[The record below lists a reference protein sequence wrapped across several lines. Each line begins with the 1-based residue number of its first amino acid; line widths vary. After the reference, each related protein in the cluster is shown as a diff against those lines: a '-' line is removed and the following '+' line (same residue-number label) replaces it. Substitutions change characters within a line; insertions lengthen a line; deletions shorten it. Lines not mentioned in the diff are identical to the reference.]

1 MRSHE
6 NHGPD
11 HNILTVFAVH
21 AYMWRVMTDVAAP
34 ISFAS
39 AYRQLRHP
47 EKVFVDGYV
56 ADVERQAQR
65 ANERISLAL
74 YRAIP
79 ADVVQASR
87 GMLDKPIVRAA
98 ITERINEI
106 AASNE
111 LTPHRVIKEWMNI
124 AFSSV
129 GDYMDVGEDG
139 APWFDLTK
147 CTPEQLA
154 AIKSIK
160 VEETGDGLSRPKKR
174 KFEFVLHDKI
184 AGLEALAK
192 YMGLMQ
198 PDNPFWR
205 ADAGRVPKDGM
216 LPASVGVDGA
226 ADAYAAMIDG

>member
-1 MRSHE
+1 
-6 NHGPD
+6 
-11 HNILTVFAVH
+11 
-21 AYMWRVMTDVAAP
+21 MTDVAAP

-74 YRAIP
+74 YRVIP
-79 ADVVQASR
+79 APVVEASR
-87 GMLDKPIVRAA
+87 GMLDKPLVRAA
-98 ITERINEI
+98 ISERINEI

-111 LTPHRVIKEWMNI
+111 LTPHRVIKEWMGI
-124 AFSSV
+124 AFSSL

-139 APWFDLTK
+139 TPWFDLTK

-154 AIKSIK
+154 AIKSVK
-160 VEETGDGLSRPKKR
+160 FEETGDGLSRPKKR
-174 KFEFVLHDKI
+174 KIEITLHDKI

-205 ADAGRVPKDGM
+205 ADQATMPKNGA
-216 LPASVGVDGA
+216 LPASISDDRA